1 MKGRK
6 QLRQL
11 KLDVTVQEA
20 PVDKFLTASG
30 TFTDGDLRLNQRGL
44 RLVSEETQS
53 SRPPDSEDLEFSREH
68 LEVIK
73 VIGKGSGGIVQLV
86 RHKWH
91 GTFYAL
97 KPERISGSSY
107 DYKSDIWSLGLV
119 ILECAIGH
127 FPYTSTEQEESLSF
141 YELLEAIVDQP
152 PPFAPSDQFSPEFCS
167 FISASIQKDPKQRLS
182 SLELLSHPFIKKF
195 EDKDIDLAILVGSLD
210 PPEIGRF
217 ADIQVEFHLALN
229 VKVMFSRVKSMPMCG
244 IFSEALPG
252 TLLLSN
258 MRMESM
264 ALSYILWYT
273 SAWTQM
279 TLLRER
285 NKPERER
292 LHPSNHFT
300 SSSTTREK
308 PSLSLYMGEG
318 LEQRYD
324 EELFNS
330 DSDDSD
336 DNDDSTE
343 AASSSPSSES
353 SWLPP
358 KMNSNGPLYE
368 LSSLM
373 EQLPIKRG
381 LSKYYQ
387 GKSQSYT
394 SLSVVSSIED
404 LPKKETPCRRK
415 MKPCKSYAAGMDASQ
430 KSAHAPGPCSKTIS
444 KNAPKIPSSCASLM
458 SKSSSSSLLG
468 SSKPTPVPAQKN
480 PCPR

>member
-1 MKGRK
+1 MDSIHI
-6 QLRQL
+6 
-11 KLDVTVQEA
+11 LDSNKVLWSQFRIT
-20 PVDKFLTASG
+20 T
-30 TFTDGDLRLNQRGL
+30 N
-44 RLVSEETQS
+44 TQNFPGS
-53 SRPPDSEDLEFSREH
+53 
-68 LEVIK
+68 IK
-73 VIGKGSGGIVQLV
+73 
-86 RHKWH
+86 
-91 GTFYAL
+91 
-97 KPERISGSSY
+97 
-107 DYKSDIWSLGLV
+107 
-119 ILECAIGH
+119 
-127 FPYTSTEQEESLSF
+127 
-141 YELLEAIVDQP
+141 
-152 PPFAPSDQFSPEFCS
+152 
-167 FISASIQKDPKQRLS
+167 
-182 SLELLSHPFIKKF
+182 
-195 EDKDIDLAILVGSLD
+195 
-210 PPEIGRF
+210 
-217 ADIQVEFHLALN
+217 
-229 VKVMFSRVKSMPMCG
+229 
-244 IFSEALPG
+244 
-252 TLLLSN
+252 
-258 MRMESM
+258 

-273 SAWTQM
+273 SDWTQM

-285 NKPERER
+285 NKPERKR
-292 LHPSNHFT
+292 LHPSNHFR
-300 SSSTTREK
+300 SSSITSKK

-318 LEQRYD
+318 LKQSYD

-330 DSDDSD
+330 DSFPSNSDDSD

-343 AASSSPSSES
+343 GAASSSPSAES

-415 MKPCKSYAAGMDASQ
+415 IKPCKSYAAGMDASQ
-430 KSAHAPGPCSKTIS
+430 KSDHAPGSCSKTIS

-458 SKSSSSSLLG
+458 SKSISSLHG

>member
-53 SRPPDSEDLEFSREH
+53 SRVIVHDNVQPPDSEDLEFSREH

-210 PPEIGRF
+210 PP
-217 ADIQVEFHLALN
+217 VNL
-229 VKVMFSRVKSMPMCG
+229 
-244 IFSEALPG
+244 SE
-252 TLLLSN
+252 
-258 MRMESM
+258 
-264 ALSYILWYT
+264 
-273 SAWTQM
+273 
-279 TLLRER
+279 
-285 NKPERER
+285 
-292 LHPSNHFT
+292 
-300 SSSTTREK
+300 
-308 PSLSLYMGEG
+308 
-318 LEQRYD
+318 
-324 EELFNS
+324 
-330 DSDDSD
+330 
-336 DNDDSTE
+336 
-343 AASSSPSSES
+343 
-353 SWLPP
+353 
-358 KMNSNGPLYE
+358 
-368 LSSLM
+368 
-373 EQLPIKRG
+373 
-381 LSKYYQ
+381 
-387 GKSQSYT
+387 
-394 SLSVVSSIED
+394 
-404 LPKKETPCRRK
+404 
-415 MKPCKSYAAGMDASQ
+415 
-430 KSAHAPGPCSKTIS
+430 
-444 KNAPKIPSSCASLM
+444 
-458 SKSSSSSLLG
+458 
-468 SSKPTPVPAQKN
+468 
-480 PCPR
+480 